1 MAQKDYDKR
10 TALHLASAEGHSDCV
25 RYLVENCNIAPVARD
40 RLDKTLKFDI
50 FSYGIFLDGVS
61 HPL

>member
-1 MAQKDYDKR
+1 MKQEDYDKR

-40 RLDKTLKFDI
+40 RLDKTLKLI
-50 FSYGIFLDGVS
+50 FSHMESF
-61 HPL
+61 